1 MNDLSRPKGEGEAM
15 NTHIAPARAESVLR
29 ITIGVDPGIS
39 GALVVLADG
48 EPVQFIDMP
57 TYARASGGNE
67 VDPFRMSAIV
77 RGIVQQHS
85 GAFIS
90 AALEPPSTRP
100 GESPTRGQRS
110 GESYGIVKGVLGAHG
125 IRWCEVRPQTWKKY
139 FGLIGTEKD
148 DARLY
153 AIKRHPAAMSCMAR
167 KKDNGRAD
175 ALLIARWAWET
186 ESFETNAGTRV
197 APDMF
202 KGVAA

>member
-1 MNDLSRPKGEGEAM
+1 MNS
-15 NTHIAPARAESVLR
+15 HIAHARTESVLR

-90 AALEPPSTRP
+90 AAIERIATRP
-100 GESPTRGQRS
+100 TDSRVNNQNIGEG
-110 GESYGIVKGVLGAHG
+110 YGIIKGVLGSHG
-125 IRWCEVRPQTWKKY
+125 IRWCEVRPQVWKKY

-153 AIKRHPAAMSCMAR
+153 AIKRHPAATSCMAR

-186 ESFETNAGTRV
+186 ESFETNAGTRQS
-197 APDMF
+197 PDMF
-202 KGVAA
+202 KGAA